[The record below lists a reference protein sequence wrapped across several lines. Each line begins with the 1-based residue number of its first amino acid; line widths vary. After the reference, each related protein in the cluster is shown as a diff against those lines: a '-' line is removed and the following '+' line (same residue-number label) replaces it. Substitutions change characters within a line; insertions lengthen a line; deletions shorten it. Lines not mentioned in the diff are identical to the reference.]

1 MSGAVNVNIFKIEVL
16 SGSLRATTTFIIMR
30 KEEKID
36 ILLASLAQ
44 IIADY
49 GNKDFDEHPSVTFL
63 SSSEVQLIPAKGN
76 LPTNKL
82 YSDNPLRN
90 LINEIVETYYKEE
103 EKSWL
108 ESWSTNYPYDDIA
121 DINMIYDAT
130 YCPTHIY
137 HSLRRLKMFIA
148 VE

>member
-1 MSGAVNVNIFKIEVL
+1 
-16 SGSLRATTTFIIMR
+16 MR

-49 GNKDFDEHPSVTFL
+49 KNKEFDEQPSVTFL
-63 SSSEVQLIPAKGN
+63 SSSEVQLIPAEEN

-90 LINEIVETYYKEE
+90 LINEIVEVYYKDE

-108 ESWSTNYPYDDIA
+108 ESWTANHPYNDIA

-130 YCPTHIY
+130 HCPTHIF
-137 HSLRRLKMFIA
+137 HSLRRLKKFIA